1 MNEIYS
7 RLAAIIED
15 VADIPQ
21 DEFNEDSSLMMDL
34 DLASLEIMAIIA
46 RIEKEFSI
54 KFTEDELLSVETL
67 RDAVEVIFAKKSAC
81 I

>member
-21 DEFNEDSSLMMDL
+21 DDFNEDSSLMLDL

-54 KFTEDELLSVETL
+54 TLTEDELLSVETL
-67 RDAVEVIFAKKSAC
+67 KDAVAIISAK
-81 I
+81 